1 MAGNNGIQVPIN
13 VEDKTILR
21 RFLNDLVQGITSN
34 PYYTGN
40 VAKKGLDIL
49 DALNASGIDN
59 FKDKINNL
67 DKLRNEIIDYVQGDL
82 ETSILANKDDLALII
97 EQVGTFHDELLAA
110 SWYGLSVKAGGAVAG
125 LEIGSL
131 DPNIVTPGDE
141 SSYFRVIADNFIVG
155 KAYED
160 LTQEEKDYLTAN
172 NLPNFGTVYNED
184 KTPLPALSISWDS
197 ANGKYDIYFNGIVN
211 FNNIANTG
219 HLLTNLYDAAA
230 AINIGTTTINGGLI
244 STYGLVAETILSD
257 SVISNDIIG
266 SKITGAIIEGAV
278 IKASYL
284 DLDGELQ
291 VLTNYHLCLTQAQ
304 LNDVITAGGTGTL
317 YTNSSLM
324 PDAIPIKLIDQ
335 QTGVEYIYEYRIPS
349 ISQVREITVTG
360 SGTIS
365 GKIYSYDTTNANT
378 NYKAVRLRPYIKV
391 DNAFNMIAISQTDN
405 AASGGLYYKRYF
417 TPFIFNI
424 SFGNLILLRVTC
436 NRYGSAVSPTG
447 LPLTRFIVE
456 RYNATTVNYDSRHD
470 IGAYNVD
477 IPVSLGFSSAILNL
491 SCTVNEET
499 PFNAVSI
506 SAILK
511 VIPTEDFN
519 PTSIDFIQ
527 GNLIKVTLEQA
538 SGWQY
543 EPGNGVDIPYPS
555 ISTRID
561 SGISIN
567 NML

>member
-82 ETSILANKDDLALII
+82 ETSILANKDDLALIL
-97 EQVGTFHDELLAA
+97 EQFGAFHDEILAA

-141 SSYFRVIADNFIVG
+141 SSYFKVIADNFIVG

-160 LTQEEKDYLTAN
+160 LTQEEKDYLAAN

-211 FNNIANTG
+211 FSNIANTG

-230 AINIGTTTINGGLI
+230 AINMGTTTINGGLV
-244 STYGLVAETILSD
+244 STYGLVAETILGD
-257 SVISNDIIG
+257 SIISNDIIG
-266 SKITGAIIEGAV
+266 SKITGAVIEGAV

-317 YTNSSLM
+317 YTNSTLM

-349 ISQVREITVTG
+349 ISQVRELIVTG

-365 GKIYSYDTTNANT
+365 GKIYSYDTSDAST

-391 DNAFNMIAISQTDN
+391 DNAFTLISISQGNIN
-405 AASGGLYYKRYF
+405 ALHYKSNYRS
-417 TPFIFNI
+417 FIFNI
-424 SFGNLILLRVTC
+424 KFGSMTVCRVIC
-436 NRYGSAVSPTG
+436 AVYGSNGAPSNTVNFNIVREGYSPINTQG
-447 LPLTRFIVE
+447 GSYVVNLGIC
-456 RYNATTVNYDSRHD
+456 NATLNCYSYTYSD
-470 IGAYNVD
+470 ISGG
-477 IPVSLGFSSAILNL
+477 SLE
-491 SCTVNEET
+491 C
-499 PFNAVSI
+499 SI
-506 SAILK
+506 SVPA
-511 VIPTEDFN
+511 TSDFN
-519 PTSIDFIQ
+519 PTLLDLLGGKLLSI
-527 GNLIKVTLEQA
+527 TLEEA
-538 SGWQY
+538 SGWQNS
-543 EPGNGVDIPYPS
+543 PGSSYWDIPYPS

>member
-67 DKLRNEIIDYVQGDL
+67 DKLRNEIIEYVQGDL

-97 EQVGTFHDELLAA
+97 EQFGAFHDEILAA

-141 SSYFRVIADNFIVG
+141 SSYFKVIADNFIVG

-160 LTQEEKDYLTAN
+160 LTQEEKDYLAAN
-172 NLPNFGTVYNED
+172 NLPNFGTVYNAD

-211 FNNIANTG
+211 FSNIANTG

-230 AINIGTTTINGGLI
+230 AINMGTTTINGGLV
-244 STYGLVAETILSD
+244 STYGLVAETILGD
-257 SVISNDIIG
+257 SIISNDIIG
-266 SKITGAIIEGAV
+266 SKITGAVIEGAV

-317 YTNSSLM
+317 YTNSTLM

-360 SGTIS
+360 SGTIA

-391 DNAFNMIAISQTDN
+391 DNAFTLISISQGNIN
-405 AASGGLYYKRYF
+405 ALHYKRNYRS
-417 TPFIFNI
+417 FIFNI
-424 SFGNLILLRVTC
+424 KFGSMTVCRVIC
-436 NRYGSAVSPTG
+436 AVYGSNGAQT
-447 LPLTRFIVE
+447 
-456 RYNATTVNYDSRHD
+456 NTVNFNIVREGYGTINTQGGSYVVNLG
-470 IGAYNVD
+470 ICNVTLNCSSYTY
-477 IPVSLGFSSAILNL
+477 PNTSGGSLE
-491 SCTVNEET
+491 C
-499 PFNAVSI
+499 SI
-506 SAILK
+506 SVPA
-511 VIPTEDFN
+511 TSDFN
-519 PTSIDFIQ
+519 PTLLDLIGGKLLSI
-527 GNLIKVTLEQA
+527 TLEEA

-543 EPGNGVDIPYPS
+543 DAGVSYWDIPYPS
-555 ISTRID
+555 IFTRID

>member
-40 VAKKGLDIL
+40 IAKKGLDIL

-59 FKDKINNL
+59 FKDKINSL

-82 ETSILANKDDLALII
+82 ETSILANKDDLALIL
-97 EQVGTFHDELLAA
+97 EQFGAFHDEILAA

-184 KTPLPALSISWDS
+184 KTPLPALSISWDA

-211 FNNIANTG
+211 FSNIANTG

-230 AINIGTTTINGGLI
+230 AINMGTTTINGGLI
-244 STYGLVAETILSD
+244 STYGLVAETILGD
-257 SVISNDIIG
+257 SIISNDIIG

-304 LNDVITAGGTGTL
+304 LNDVITAGGTGAL
-317 YTNSSLM
+317 YTNSNLM
-324 PDAIPIKLIDQ
+324 PDGIPIKLIDQ
-335 QTGVEYIYEYRIPS
+335 QNGLEYIYEYRIPS
-349 ISQVREITVTG
+349 ISQIREVTATG

-365 GKIYSYDTTNANT
+365 GKIYSYDTSNAHS
-378 NYKAVRLRPYIKV
+378 NYKAVRLKPYVRVENMFNLISINQS
-391 DNAFNMIAISQTDN
+391 DNPGRA
-405 AASGGLYYKRYF
+405 GLIRGAF
-417 TPFIFNI
+417 TPFIFNVK
-424 SFGNLILLRVTC
+424 FGNLTMLRVRC
-436 NRYGSAVSPTG
+436 DRYVGNASPTG
-447 LPLTRFIVE
+447 LSITRFTVE
-456 RYNATTVNYDSRHD
+456 RYNTGTVKYDFRTDLVRANTVN
-470 IGAYNVD
+470 V
-477 IPVSLGFSSAILNL
+477 PVTLGFANAVLHL
-491 SCTVNEET
+491 SCNVIET
-499 PFNAVSI
+499 DRNHVTI
-506 SAILK
+506 SAVLE
-511 VIPTEDFN
+511 VIPTVDFN
-519 PTSIDFIQ
+519 PTSINFTQ
-527 GNLIKVTLEQA
+527 GKLITTTIESA
-538 SGWQY
+538 AGWQDD
-543 EPGNGVDIPYPS
+543 PGALWDVLYPS

-561 SGISIN
+561 SGIIIN

>member
-82 ETSILANKDDLALII
+82 ETSILANKDDLALIL
-97 EQVGTFHDELLAA
+97 EQFGAFHDELLAA

-141 SSYFRVIADNFIVG
+141 SSYFKVIADNFIVG

-160 LTQEEKDYLTAN
+160 LTQEEKDYLAAN
-172 NLPNFGTVYNED
+172 NLPNFGTVYNDD

-211 FNNIANTG
+211 FSNIANTG

-230 AINIGTTTINGGLI
+230 AINMGTTTINGGLI

-284 DLDGELQ
+284 DLDGEVQ
-291 VLTNYHLCLTQAQ
+291 VLTNYHLCLSQAQ
-304 LNDVITAGGTGTL
+304 LNDIITAGGTGTL

-324 PDAIPIKLIDQ
+324 PDAIPIKLTDQ
-335 QTGVEYIYEYRIPS
+335 QTGLEYIYEYRIPS
-349 ISQVREITVTG
+349 ISQIREITVTG

-378 NYKAVRLRPYIKV
+378 NYKAVRLRPYIRIE
-391 DNAFNMIAISQTDN
+391 NQF
-405 AASGGLYYKRYF
+405 AAVNINQSWIGGGLHYKRSY
-417 TPFIFNI
+417 TPFIFK
-424 SFGNLILLRVTC
+424 ILLGSKTMCRVTC
-436 NRYGSAVSPTG
+436 SCYGSAVNSTG
-447 LPLTRFIVE
+447 LPLTRFTVE
-456 RYNATTVNYDSRHD
+456 GYGISTSNYDFRSD
-470 IGAYNVD
+470 IGGSLS
-477 IPVSLGFSSAILNL
+477 IPVNIGIGRAILNIGCAYDGSPGSL
-491 SCTVNEET
+491 WANIYVDATN
-499 PFNAVSI
+499 
-506 SAILK
+506 
-511 VIPTEDFN
+511 DFN
-519 PTSIDFIQ
+519 QIQIDFTE
-527 GNLIKVTLEQA
+527 GNLISIVIEHA

-543 EPGNGVDIPYPS
+543 DAGTYWNIPYPS
-555 ISTRID
+555 ISTKID

>member
-97 EQVGTFHDELLAA
+97 EQFGAFHDEILAA
-110 SWYGLSVKAGGAVAG
+110 SWYGLSVKSGGAVAG

-141 SSYFRVIADNFIVG
+141 SSYFKVIADNFIVG

-160 LTQEEKDYLTAN
+160 LTQEEKDYLAAN

-211 FNNIANTG
+211 FSNVANTG

-230 AINIGTTTINGGLI
+230 AINMGTTTINGGLI

-257 SVISNDIIG
+257 SIISNDIIG

-317 YTNSSLM
+317 YTNSTLM

-360 SGTIS
+360 SRTIS

-405 AASGGLYYKRYF
+405 AASGGLHYKRYF
-417 TPFIFNI
+417 TPFVFKI
-424 SFGNLILLRVTC
+424 SFGNLIMLRVTC
-436 NRYGSAVSPTG
+436 TRYGSSVSPTG
-447 LPLTRFIVE
+447 LPLTRFRVE
-456 RYNATTVNYDSRHD
+456 RYNVTTVTHDVRHD
-470 IGAYNVD
+470 IGAFNVS

-491 SCTVNEET
+491 SCKVNEET
-499 PFNAVSI
+499 PFKAVSI

-543 EPGNGVDIPYPS
+543 EPGTWWDIPYPS

>member
-13 VEDKTILR
+13 IEDKTILR

-40 VAKKGLDIL
+40 IAKKGLDIL

-67 DKLRNEIIDYVQGDL
+67 DKLRNEIINYVQGDL

-97 EQVGTFHDELLAA
+97 EQFGAFHNEILAA
-110 SWYGLSVKAGGAVAG
+110 SWYGLSVKAGGVVAG

-230 AINIGTTTINGGLI
+230 AINMGTTTINGGLI

-304 LNDVITAGGTGTL
+304 LNDVRTAGGTGTL
-317 YTNSSLM
+317 YTNSTLM
-324 PDAIPIKLIDQ
+324 PDSIPIKLTNQ
-335 QTGVEYIYEYRIPS
+335 QTGVEYIHEYRIPS
-349 ISQVREITVTG
+349 ISQMREITTTG

-365 GKIYSYDTTNANT
+365 GKIYSYDTSNARS
-378 NYKAVRLRPYIKV
+378 NYKAVRLRPYIKIE
-391 DNAFNMIAISQTDN
+391 NQFTAISITQNWGID
-405 AASGGLYYKRYF
+405 GLDYNSSY
-417 TPFIFNI
+417 TPFIFK
-424 SFGNLILLRVTC
+424 ILLGSKTMCRVIC
-436 NRYGSAVSPTG
+436 LCYGSRVNPDKV
-447 LPLTRFIVE
+447 PLTRFIVE
-456 RYNATTVNYDSRHD
+456 RYGISTSNYDFRYD
-470 IGAYNVD
+470 IGGSLS
-477 IPVSLGFSSAILNL
+477 IPVNIGIGGAILNIG
-491 SCTVNEET
+491 CAAEEWSGSLWANINVDAT
-499 PFNAVSI
+499 N
-506 SAILK
+506 
-511 VIPTEDFN
+511 DFN
-519 PTSIDFIQ
+519 PIQIDFTE
-527 GNLIKVTLEQA
+527 GKLISIVIEQA

-543 EPGNGVDIPYPS
+543 KPGKRWEIPYPS
-555 ISTRID
+555 ISTKID
-561 SGISIN
+561 SGILIN

>member
-97 EQVGTFHDELLAA
+97 EQVGTFHDEILAA

-230 AINIGTTTINGGLI
+230 AINMGTTTINGGLI

-291 VLTNYHLCLTQAQ
+291 VLTNYHLCVSQAQ
-304 LNDVITAGGTGTL
+304 LNDIITAGGTGTL

-324 PDAIPIKLIDQ
+324 PDAIPIKLTDQ
-335 QTGVEYIYEYRIPS
+335 QTGLEYIYEYRIPS
-349 ISQVREITVTG
+349 ISQIREITVTS

-365 GKIYSYDTTNANT
+365 GRIYSYATSNANS
-378 NYKAVRLRPYIKV
+378 NYKAVRLRPYVKV
-391 DNAFNMIAISQTDN
+391 ENMFNLISISQSDSLG
-405 AASGGLYYKRYF
+405 SGGLHYKRSF
-417 TPFIFNI
+417 TPFIFNVT
-424 SFGNLILLRVTC
+424 FGNLTMLRVRC
-436 NRYGSAVSPTG
+436 DRYGSSVSPTT
-447 LPLTRFIVE
+447 LPLTRFTVE
-456 RYNATTVNYDSRHD
+456 RFTNGTINYDFRHD
-470 IGAYNVD
+470 LIGANSVD
-477 IPVSLGFSSAILNL
+477 IPVNLGFA
-491 SCTVNEET
+491 
-499 PFNAVSI
+499 NAVLHI
-506 SAILK
+506 SCNVNDSSFNQVTISSVLE
-511 VIPTEDFN
+511 VIPTTDFN
-519 PTSIDFIQ
+519 HTSIDFIQ
-527 GNLIKVTLEQA
+527 GKLITVTIEHA
-538 SGWQY
+538 AGWQY
-543 EPGNGVDIPYPS
+543 DPGTYWNIPYPS
-555 ISTRID
+555 ISTKID
-561 SGISIN
+561 SGIIIN

>member
-82 ETSILANKDDLALII
+82 ETSILANKDDLALIL
-97 EQVGTFHDELLAA
+97 EQFGAFHDEILAA

-141 SSYFRVIADNFIVG
+141 SSYFKVIADNFIVG

-160 LTQEEKDYLTAN
+160 LTQEEKDYLAAN

-184 KTPLPALSISWDS
+184 KTPVPALSISWDS

-211 FNNIANTG
+211 FSNIANTG

-230 AINIGTTTINGGLI
+230 AINMGTTTINGGLI

-284 DLDGELQ
+284 DLDGEVQ
-291 VLTNYHLCLTQAQ
+291 VLTNYHLCLSQAQ
-304 LNDVITAGGTGTL
+304 LNDIITAGGTGTL

-324 PDAIPIKLIDQ
+324 PDAIPIKLTDQ
-335 QTGVEYIYEYRIPS
+335 QTGLEYIYEYRIPS
-349 ISQVREITVTG
+349 ISQIREITVTG

-391 DNAFNMIAISQTDN
+391 DNAFTLISISQGNIN
-405 AASGGLYYKRYF
+405 ALHYKRNYRS
-417 TPFIFNI
+417 FIFNI
-424 SFGNLILLRVTC
+424 KFGSMTVCRVIC
-436 NRYGSAVSPTG
+436 DVYGSNGAPSNTVN
-447 LPLTRFIVE
+447 FNIVRE
-456 RYNATTVNYDSRHD
+456 GYSTINTQGGSYVVNLGICNATLNCSSYTYPYTS
-470 IGAYNVD
+470 GG
-477 IPVSLGFSSAILNL
+477 SLE
-491 SCTVNEET
+491 C
-499 PFNAVSI
+499 SI
-506 SAILK
+506 SVPA
-511 VIPTEDFN
+511 TSDFN
-519 PTSIDFIQ
+519 PTLLDLIGGKLLSI
-527 GNLIKVTLEQA
+527 TLEEA

-543 EPGNGVDIPYPS
+543 DVGSSYIDIAYPS

>member
-82 ETSILANKDDLALII
+82 ETSILANKDDLALIL
-97 EQVGTFHDELLAA
+97 EQFGAFHDEILAA

-141 SSYFRVIADNFIVG
+141 SSYFKVIADNFIVG

-160 LTQEEKDYLTAN
+160 LTQEEKDYLAAN

-184 KTPLPALSISWDS
+184 KTPIPALSISWDS

-211 FNNIANTG
+211 FSNIANTG

-230 AINIGTTTINGGLI
+230 AINMGTTTINGGLI

-284 DLDGELQ
+284 DLDGEVQ
-291 VLTNYHLCLTQAQ
+291 VLTNYHLCLSQAQ
-304 LNDVITAGGTGTL
+304 LNDIITAGGTGTL

-324 PDAIPIKLIDQ
+324 PDAIPIKLTDQ
-335 QTGVEYIYEYRIPS
+335 QTGLEYIYEYRIPS
-349 ISQVREITVTG
+349 ISQIREITVTG

-365 GKIYSYDTTNANT
+365 GKLYSYDTTNANT

-391 DNAFNMIAISQTDN
+391 DNAFTLISISQGNIN
-405 AASGGLYYKRYF
+405 ALHYKRNYRS
-417 TPFIFNI
+417 FIFNI
-424 SFGNLILLRVTC
+424 KFGSMTVCRVIC
-436 NRYGSAVSPTG
+436 DVYGSKGTPSNTVN
-447 LPLTRFIVE
+447 FNIVRE
-456 RYNATTVNYDSRHD
+456 GYSTINTQGGSYVVNLGICNATLNCSSYTYSYTS
-470 IGAYNVD
+470 GG
-477 IPVSLGFSSAILNL
+477 SLE
-491 SCTVNEET
+491 C
-499 PFNAVSI
+499 SI
-506 SAILK
+506 SVPA
-511 VIPTEDFN
+511 TSDFN
-519 PTSIDFIQ
+519 PTLLDLIGGKLLSI
-527 GNLIKVTLEQA
+527 TLEEA

-543 EPGNGVDIPYPS
+543 DVGSSYIDIAYPS